1 MDYWK
6 EEVEAVQSIFI
17 EEMSVVEE
25 ESEGY
30 LVKYNV
36 QGDTVVTIRIAG
48 KRIIDHVQLQ
58 KNILTMWHTQWQ
70 TWELFC
76 YILTIF
82 GWAIFAGV

>member
-58 KNILTMWHTQWQ
+58 KNILTM
-70 TWELFC
+70 
-76 YILTIF
+76 
-82 GWAIFAGV
+82 